1 MNFVDICIA
10 DSLSIWEECLGSEF
24 LIKMADGTLDRACFR
39 DYIVDDSLYLRQY
52 AKVFAWGIIGTED
65 PEAMR
70 TFYSF
75 LSFVNEGEGST
86 RLQYLEKFGLAD
98 EQVQKLPQR
107 PENKAY
113 TDYMLTASQEGAA
126 ECMMASLPCTLS
138 YGWIFSRILR
148 EHPEIRDTFYWPMVR
163 DYAEKS
169 YAEICQ
175 RWVDFGN
182 KVCQG
187 LPQYRL
193 DRCLEIFRECSK
205 LELGFWEMS
214 KVPRTDTECLIMR
227 QSEM

>member
-10 DSLSIWEECLGSEF
+10 DSLPIWKSCLQSEF
-24 LIKMADGTLDRACFR
+24 LTKMADGTLDLNCFR

-86 RLQYLEKFGLAD
+86 RLQYLEKFQLPDA
-98 EQVQKLPQR
+98 QVQKLSQR

-113 TDYMLTASQEGAA
+113 TDFMLKVSREGAP

-138 YGWIFSRILR
+138 YGWIFTRMLQA
-148 EHPEIRDTFYWPMVR
+148 HPEIRETFYWPMVR
-163 DYAEKS
+163 DYAES
-169 YAEICQ
+169 GYAEICE
-175 RWVDFGN
+175 RWMEFGN

-187 LPQYRL
+187 LPQSRL
-193 DRCLEIFRECSK
+193 DRCLEIFRECSR

-214 KVPRTDTECLIMR
+214 KYPRTDTETL
-227 QSEM
+227 QESE